1 MPLVIIGQ
9 FQKSSLKK
17 FETPAKRHF
26 STRRRARSR
35 VQRARAPRTR
45 AFIHLPRSFA
55 VDVGGGE
62 MSFTEML
69 AHANALGRLDASL
82 PPPAHRDGDE
92 DDGEDEDEDT
102 FGSLGSLSPS
112 GSASVVEAGKAREGE
127 ATRRAPR
134 KSTDANP
141 WSMKQELYAYECY
154 MRSAGDFGAT
164 WELIRK
170 APGHRGRLR
179 THVRSF
185 FTNALR
191 RINASILKKSLGVE
205 IDVKNA
211 FEVCC
216 AFKAYSIFR
225 IRESVGEQ
233 TSQEFGRR
241 FNSENGLRAKC
252 ANELASRLKPLIAR
266 PEWCAL
272 QLPSRSSEEALSVLV
287 DSAKKPSVNAVP
299 RSPDAIA
306 GAEGME
312 ATPACV
318 VMDGKPRFVLQLF
331 PIDDDVER
339 AMHENNYK
347 PLMELT
353 FRQRKTVPGLIAHLS
368 EKWLNAAPS
377 ASHRLQLYPFEAKE
391 TPPTTCWNATCTHV
405 TAMDI
410 YAELGS
416 PRCFRLRYGWSD
428 KLTAPR
434 AAAPMLATP
443 TPTSGDKRKM
453 SPTSVPALGAIKFDP
468 IPGGVIPGD
477 VHIDDHDVARKA
489 PRVTSTTTKAPLNL
503 GGDFTLSD
511 FNGSGFT
518 NLFGTDLASRQPLAN
533 VNSPSKPKAHR
544 PNPAIWASP
553 RKKGEALPP
562 SDASLLRVLDGIG
575 APDDGAVG
583 MPGDTMGIMTDSIM
597 FDGSMGFGALFGDA
611 TRSRAVG
618 ARNKSGGV
626 AKGPTSFSGMFDK

>member
-1 MPLVIIGQ
+1 
-9 FQKSSLKK
+9 
-17 FETPAKRHF
+17 
-26 STRRRARSR
+26 
-35 VQRARAPRTR
+35 
-45 AFIHLPRSFA
+45 
-55 VDVGGGE
+55 
-62 MSFTEML
+62 MSFTAAL
-69 AHANALGRLDASL
+69 TQATGLGRLDASL
-82 PPPAHRDGDE
+82 PPPIARGD
-92 DDGEDEDEDT
+92 DDDDVGVGGGGGGGGAREAEDEEEDP

-112 GSASVVEAGKAREGE
+112 ASGASAVAEGKEDAR
-127 ATRRAPR
+127 RRR
-134 KSTDANP
+134 KASDSNP

-154 MRSAGDFGAT
+154 MRSAGDFCAT
-164 WELIRK
+164 WELIRN
-170 APGHRGRLR
+170 APGHKGRLR

-185 FTNALR
+185 FSNALR

-225 IRESVGEQ
+225 IRESIGEQ

-241 FNSENGLRAKC
+241 FNTEGGLREKC
-252 ANELASRLKPLIAR
+252 AIELATRLKPLIAR
-266 PEWCAL
+266 PDWCAL
-272 QLPSRSSEEALSVLV
+272 RLPSKSDASSSLIH
-287 DSAKKPSVNAVP
+287 SARRPSANAP
-299 RSPDAIA
+299 PGSPDAIA

-353 FRQRKTVPGLIAHLS
+353 FRQKKTVPGLIAHLS

-391 TPPTTCWNATCTHV
+391 TPTTTCWNATCTHL

-410 YAELGS
+410 YAEIGS

-428 KLTAPR
+428 KLTARGGAGPT
-434 AAAPMLATP
+434 LVTP
-443 TPTSGDKRKM
+443 TPTSGGKRKM
-453 SPTSVPALGAIKFDP
+453 SPMSVPALGTIKFDP
-468 IPGGVIPGD
+468 IPGD
-477 VHIDDHDVARKA
+477 VVIDDDARKT
-489 PRVTSTTTKAPLNL
+489 PRVTSTTSRTPLNL

-518 NLFGTDLASRQPLAN
+518 NLFGTDLATRQPLAS

-544 PNPAIWASP
+544 PNPALWASP

-583 MPGDTMGIMTDSIM
+583 MPGDTLGIMTDSI

-618 ARNKSGGV
+618 VKKTSMGV